1 MTRHRET
8 GFIESQRFDQAWIW
22 LLLSAIAVITIG
34 NLTFGMHREFV
45 LGEPFS
51 HGEFLSKGAWLM
63 IWIIGVGATIGPI
76 LLLWSAR
83 LVIQVGQRGLTV
95 RFAPFHRRPRNID
108 FDDVLSVEAVTYSA
122 LREHGGWGLR
132 FTRHGRAYT
141 VKGNRGVR
149 LDFRDGRHLLIG
161 SQRPDEL
168 AAAIEAACAAAS
180 GEH

>member
-1 MTRHRET
+1 MTGHREAGLVET
-8 GFIESQRFDQAWIW
+8 QRFDQVWIW

-34 NLTFGMHREFV
+34 NLVFGMYQEFV
-45 LGEPFS
+45 LGKPFS
-51 HGEFLSKGAWLM
+51 HGEFLSKGTWLM

-83 LVIQVGQRGLTV
+83 LVTNVGPRHLTV
-95 RFAPFHRRPRNID
+95 RFAPFHRRPRDID
-108 FDDVLSVEAVTYSA
+108 LDDVSSVEAVSYSA

-132 FTRHGRAYT
+132 VTRHGRAYT
-141 VKGNRGVR
+141 VRGNRGVR
-149 LDFRDGRHLLIG
+149 LTFRDGKQLLIG

-168 AAAIEAACAAAS
+168 ATAIEAARAAAA